1 MITITDSASEK
12 IKQLIQKNYT
22 KKVYLRIAITG
33 GGCSGFMKKL
43 IFESEI
49 KENDMMFNIK
59 DCDIIIDNK
68 SALYLSDSMLDYKDT
83 LMGAGF
89 ILNIASAKNSC

>member
-22 KKVYLRIAITG
+22 GKVYLRVAITG

-49 KENDMMFNIK
+49 KENDMMF
-59 DCDIIIDNK
+59 
-68 SALYLSDSMLDYKDT
+68 
-83 LMGAGF
+83 
-89 ILNIASAKNSC
+89 